1 MRNATEIDNLV
12 YRNALAQNNAA
23 FIFYQEDFRRNLLD
37 LKEAF
42 IEFYPKVR
50 LGYSYKTNYI
60 PDVCLTAHEEGAL
73 AEVVSEMEVEMA
85 LSYLKDKSQIIFN
98 GPIKS
103 KSSLQ
108 KVLLAGGIINIDN
121 HKEIDIISEIL
132 AENNE
137 LVANVAFRLNID
149 YGEDFSRFG
158 QPLELI
164 LEQIPLISANSQFNI
179 IGFHLHLPHRTLI
192 SFNHRVEFLIET
204 LKKINLSTIT
214 YINIGGGFLGHISP
228 VLMQELGIENAPSYQ
243 DYAALIG
250 QKLFDYFK
258 STGRES
264 VPTLYLEPGSSV
276 IADCVTFVSK
286 IYTIKSFL
294 DRHILVSYAGRH
306 LLSPT
311 NKIVKLPCEII
322 NVQAPSHVNT
332 RGSLNYEIAGYT
344 CIESDIL
351 GVAEGDLNLEPNNAF
366 IEFTNV
372 GSYSVVMGSNFILPE
387 PPIFTLDA
395 SNNIKLIR
403 KNRTARDVLNQ
414 FS

>member
-158 QPLELI
+158 QPLELS
-164 LEQIPLISANSQFNI
+164 LI
-179 IGFHLHLPHRTLI
+179 
-192 SFNHRVEFLIET
+192 
-204 LKKINLSTIT
+204 
-214 YINIGGGFLGHISP
+214 HI
-228 VLMQELGIENAPSYQ
+228 
-243 DYAALIG
+243 
-250 QKLFDYFK
+250 
-258 STGRES
+258 
-264 VPTLYLEPGSSV
+264 
-276 IADCVTFVSK
+276 
-286 IYTIKSFL
+286 
-294 DRHILVSYAGRH
+294 
-306 LLSPT
+306 
-311 NKIVKLPCEII
+311 
-322 NVQAPSHVNT
+322 
-332 RGSLNYEIAGYT
+332 
-344 CIESDIL
+344 
-351 GVAEGDLNLEPNNAF
+351 
-366 IEFTNV
+366 
-372 GSYSVVMGSNFILPE
+372 
-387 PPIFTLDA
+387 
-395 SNNIKLIR
+395 
-403 KNRTARDVLNQ
+403 
-414 FS
+414 